1 MTSIYILSHK
11 NNIPPGWRPSE
22 REKHGVLVLMFD
34 LLITLLSR
42 MPHKHNFPCSITQL
56 QMSRVETNA
65 SHILPHEKLISS
77 FGTRL
82 MGTEPV

>member
-1 MTSIYILSHK
+1 MAAF
-11 NNIPPGWRPSE
+11 RE
-22 REKHGVLVLMFD
+22 RKHGVLGLMFD

-42 MPHKHNFPCSITQL
+42 MPHKHYFPCSIAQL
-56 QMSRVETNA
+56 QMSVLETNA
-65 SHILPHEKLISS
+65 FHILLHEKLISS